1 MRLTEIMRKAVET
14 VSPSIPAGDAW
25 QLMQLRRI
33 HHLVVMNEH
42 RVVGIFS
49 DRDAGGMR
57 GEGVRKDRAVA
68 DLMTPQ
74 VVTAL
79 PTTTIRRLANS
90 RCRQSRH
97 DLRCHQIHRLS
108 SGRRKR
114 APRRDRHPIGLA
126 HAHRSGSGTTRAS
139 HQALDTEVTRSAR
152 PRHVLA

>member
-79 PTTTIRRLANS
+79 PTTTIREAANLMRGRS
-90 RCRQSRH
+90 IGCLPVVENGCLVGIVTLS
-97 DLRCHQIHRLS
+97 DLLTLI
-108 SGRRKR
+108 GRGAERP
-114 APRRDRHPIGLA
+114 APRTKRWTLKSRGARGQGMFSHKGLP
-126 HAHRSGSGTTRAS
+126 
-139 HQALDTEVTRSAR
+139 AR
-152 PRHVLA
+152 